1 MTTRSSMRVGWIPLS
16 LALLLL
22 LGVIVVYIWAVIRED
37 VRAWIPYISEAG
49 GYPPE
54 SGVFGIFLFLGALL
68 GLLTMTLR
76 YFIVIENTQ
85 RNNKIVKIL
94 NILGLFV
101 GLVSIVGMVT
111 VATYPVGF
119 NSNDDNKSEWRKHIL
134 LPHTIGAFMLFIV
147 GVVYTLLQTIVT
159 YLMYPR
165 HHGLTLFYIRLVCG
179 ALALISL
186 ITMMSAVS
194 VENQTWIDRNENGTE
209 SGEQTTGQRISIAA
223 EWLLALFFISYFF
236 TFYKEFQKI
245 SLSLEIQINRF
256 GQSSSH
262 QDLSTENHI

>member
-1 MTTRSSMRVGWIPLS
+1 MTIRGSKRIGWIPLS

-76 YFIVIENTQ
+76 YFIVIEMTQ
-85 RNNKIVKIL
+85 RNNKIIKIL
-94 NILGLFV
+94 NILGLFN
-101 GLVSIVGMVT
+101 GLISIVGMVT

-119 NSNDDNKSEWRKHIL
+119 NSDDDNKSEWKKHIL

-147 GVVYTLLQTIVT
+147 GVIYTLLQTIVT

-165 HHGLTLFYIRLVCG
+165 HHGLTLFYVRLACG
-179 ALALISL
+179 VLALVSL
-186 ITMMSAVS
+186 ITMMSAVP
-194 VENQTWIDRNENGTE
+194 VENQTWVDDTNKNGTE
-209 SGEQTTGQRISIAA
+209 NGEQTTGKRVSIAA
-223 EWLLALFFISYFF
+223 EWLLAFFFISYFF
-236 TFYKEFQKI
+236 TFYREFQKI
-245 SLSLEIQINRF
+245 SLSLEVEIHHFDQP
-256 GQSSSH
+256 SSL
-262 QDLSTENHI
+262 QNLST